1 MEDADAA
8 VFFGR
13 DPQILLDTIR
23 GMGATGVEGLFVVL
37 GPSGVGKSSFLRAG
51 LLPRLRRDR
60 RNFIVC
66 DIVRPERAVLTG
78 DHGLAQAIWK
88 LRSSARLDSPAVGA
102 IKAACRAGGAGEVT
116 TWLREAQREL
126 ADDGGAP
133 TLVLPI
139 DQAEEMFAADAGPE
153 AATFLG
159 VLGDLL
165 QSASPNELPL
175 IAVATIR
182 ADRYELLQGAA
193 ELGAVHTREFGDL
206 KPMPV
211 TEFKEVITGPAARA
225 SAAGLRL
232 SLEPALIAQLLNDI
246 AGGGD
251 SLPPLLALTLARL
264 YLDYGST
271 GHLTL
276 AHYHSMGGIQQV
288 VNTEIAT
295 LLASDD
301 GTRSMQL
308 ETLRSA
314 FIPWLATVD
323 PTTDQ
328 VSRRVARW
336 DELPPDSHELID
348 AMVARRLLVK
358 DERAGDAVIEVA
370 LESLFR
376 QWDSLAERLR
386 EQAENLKAVDNL
398 DRAATDWQRNERA
411 EDWLIEGVRLAA
423 AEQLAASPPFSDHR
437 WKYTPTWRC
446 AEVPAPVCTST

>member
-1 MEDADAA
+1 
-8 VFFGR
+8 
-13 DPQILLDTIR
+13 
-23 GMGATGVEGLFVVL
+23 
-37 GPSGVGKSSFLRAG
+37 
-51 LLPRLRRDR
+51 
-60 RNFIVC
+60 
-66 DIVRPERAVLTG
+66 
-78 DHGLAQAIWK
+78 
-88 LRSSARLDSPAVGA
+88 
-102 IKAACRAGGAGEVT
+102 
-116 TWLREAQREL
+116 
-126 ADDGGAP
+126 
-133 TLVLPI
+133 
-139 DQAEEMFAADAGPE
+139 MFAADAGPE

-165 QSASPNELPL
+165 QSASPMSYRL

-193 ELGAVHTREFGDL
+193 ELGAVQRREFGDL

-251 SLPPLLALTLARL
+251 SLPLLALTLARL

-271 GHLTL
+271 GQLTL

-358 DERAGDAVIEVA
+358 DERGGDAVIEVA

-411 EDWLIEGVRLAA
+411 EDWLIEGVR
-423 AEQLAASPPFSDHR
+423 PR
-437 WKYTPTWRC
+437 GG
-446 AEVPAPVCTST
+446 